1 MTMETVK
8 VSKETAGYL
17 RCLRILHLLE
27 KEFEKALKADY
38 GEEQGADIME
48 DDVKTE
54 FSELL
59 AAIEMYLLKSIH
71 SRIRENGNK
80 GEIY

>member
-1 MTMETVK
+1 METVK

-38 GEEQGADIME
+38 GEEQAAGIME
-48 DDVKTE
+48 GDVKAELTC
-54 FSELL
+54 LL
-59 AAIEMYLLKSIH
+59 AEIETYLSKSIH